1 MRFPALLLGAG
12 VAEQRACRV
21 GDTLRGLCATF
32 RARVLSRWAAGA
44 LITGWVLAPASA
56 LLPNELRPLVAVPI
70 GFALAWLGYALWSE
84 RRAQASENVPG
95 TASPLLSHTG
105 AE

>member
-1 MRFPALLLGAG
+1 MNVGVLAG
-12 VAEQRACRV
+12 LW
-21 GDTLRGLCATF
+21 GLSDTLFLFSGLVFGIATF
-32 RARVLSRWAAGA
+32 RARILSRWAAGA

-56 LLPNELRPLVAVPI
+56 LLPHELRPLVAVPI

-84 RRAQASENVPG
+84 RREHAAEALPG
-95 TASPLLSHTG
+95 RASPQLRHTG